1 MMEIRQLRYFVA
13 MAEAGSLAKAS
24 ERLNI
29 SQPALSVHLANLEAE
44 LGTTLVTR
52 SNRGVELT
60 EDGKLLLDRAI
71 VLLRYH
77 RETERAL
84 KDRSE
89 RPSGSVS
96 PGPLPTSSEMLSAQP
111 KPAIPTELPDSNL

>member
-77 RETERAL
+77 RDPERAR
-84 KDRSE
+84 KDQLGRASCRE
-89 RPSGSVS
+89 RVC
-96 PGPLPTSSEMLSAQP
+96 QYV
-111 KPAIPTELPDSNL
+111 